1 MLRAIDKRL
10 HNKYHHSSGKY
21 VKSFVYGG
29 LDGIITTFAVVA
41 GAAGASLGSGIV
53 LILGFANLFADG
65 ISMAVGDY
73 LSTKSEVE
81 YGKAEKKVEESHVK
95 KSKKHEINSLIKIY
109 MKKGFS
115 KKDSIKLAGILCKNK
130 DVCVDILLADELGIT
145 QENKHP
151 WKNALTTFLSFAFF
165 GFIPLLAFVLGRVMN
180 IGNVFNVAII
190 LTGITFFILGSVKV
204 KITGKNW
211 VTSGIE
217 TLVIGGVTALVAW
230 LIGHGLAG
238 LA

>member
-1 MLRAIDKRL
+1 MLKAIDKRL
-10 HNKYHHSSGKY
+10 HKPYHNISGKY
-21 VKSFVYGG
+21 IKSFVYGG

-81 YGKAEKKVEESHVK
+81 YGKAEKIIEESHVK
-95 KSKKHEINSLIKIY
+95 KSKKHELTSLIKIY

-145 QENKHP
+145 QE
-151 WKNALTTFLSFAFF
+151 
-165 GFIPLLAFVLGRVMN
+165 
-180 IGNVFNVAII
+180 
-190 LTGITFFILGSVKV
+190 
-204 KITGKNW
+204 
-211 VTSGIE
+211 
-217 TLVIGGVTALVAW
+217 
-230 LIGHGLAG
+230 
-238 LA
+238 